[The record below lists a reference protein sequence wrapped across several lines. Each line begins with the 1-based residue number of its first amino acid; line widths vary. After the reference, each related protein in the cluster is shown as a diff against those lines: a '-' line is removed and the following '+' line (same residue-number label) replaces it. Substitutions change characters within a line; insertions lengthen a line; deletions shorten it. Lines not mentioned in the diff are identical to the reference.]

1 MVRTILA
8 SLLLAALP
16 AAAQQPADA
25 QQPAAG
31 EETFFES
38 IDVQVVNLEVFV
50 TDRQGQRVSGLTR
63 DDFEVLEDGR
73 PVEITNFY
81 AVTGSRVEAP
91 DSAAPEAPAP
101 EPVQLPELPFE
112 QRLHLA
118 IVVDDLT
125 LTSQN
130 RNRLLQSIEK
140 DVLPR
145 LRPEDLALVAVID
158 GSAVRLTQRLTADP
172 AQLRMALE
180 EATRSAPLGSSRL
193 MDKREILS
201 RIDSIGL
208 LAPGSES
215 QAREMNER
223 IVQQLYY
230 DIRTYA
236 TQRTLEARTS
246 LGALASFVDS
256 LSGLPGRKAVLY
268 VGGGLSVRPGEA
280 LFQAWQDKF
289 SNMARTNQIDIP
301 VSNFDG
307 REDLSREFQELV
319 EHANANRVTFYTL
332 GALEELSGVSA
343 DTRTSG
349 NWGTTLENLEKAN
362 LQMSLEQIAGGT
374 GGLAGVDLNDPGN
387 LFDRMRQDFDSY
399 YSLGYVPERRRDGK
413 NLKIAVRIRGRQD
426 LKVRTREG
434 RRDQT
439 NRERMTDRTLA
450 ALVHDPG
457 TNPLE
462 LAGRFHRREER
473 KERVSGRRDGAV
485 PPGQAGPG
493 AQGALPRRAGEPLR
507 RGPRQ
512 PRPDVADPGDRRAD
526 PRPQRPAPDRPGPDR
541 RLQDHAAPAQGNPHR
556 GRVDPRRAGQRG
568 LGGHGGVHAG
578 EGVGPPPLAPPPR
591 SGRGERGKRQTP
603 GWVGAPSPA
612 SRGRVGEG
620 A

>member
-16 AAAQQPADA
+16 AAAQQPAA
-25 QQPAAG
+25 EASAAAEVSAVAE

-50 TDRQGQRVSGLTR
+50 TDRQGQRVSGLAR
-63 DDFEVLEDGR
+63 DDFEILEDGK

-81 AVTGSRVEAP
+81 AVTGRDGEAP
-91 DSAAPEAPAP
+91 DSAAAPEAPAT
-101 EPVQLPELPFE
+101 EPARTELPSE

-125 LTSQN
+125 LTAQN
-130 RNRLLQSIEK
+130 RNRLVQSIEK

-145 LRPEDLALVAVID
+145 LRPDDLVLVAVID
-158 GSAVRLTQRLTADP
+158 GSAVRLTQRLTGDP
-172 AQLRMALE
+172 AQIRTALE
-180 EATRSAPLGSSRL
+180 EATRSAPLGTSRL

-208 LAPGSES
+208 LPGEES
-215 QAREMNER
+215 QAAEMNEL
-223 IVQQLYY
+223 VVEQLYY
-230 DIRTYA
+230 DIRSYA
-236 TQRTLEARTS
+236 TQRIVEARTS

-289 SNMARTNQIDIP
+289 ANAARISGLDIP
-301 VSNFDG
+301 VSTFDG

-319 EHANANRVTFYTL
+319 EHANANRVTFYNL

-343 DTRTSG
+343 DSRTSN

-387 LFDRMRQDFDSY
+387 LFDRMREDFDSY
-399 YSLGYVPERRRDGK
+399 YSLGYVPVRRRDGK

-462 LAGRFHRREER
+462 LAVDFIGETNEKNEYLVDVMVRFPLAKLVLVPKERFHEGQ
-473 KERVSGRRDGAV
+473 VS
-485 PPGQAGPG
+485 
-493 AQGALPRRAGEPLR
+493 LF
-507 RGPRQ
+507 
-512 PRPDVADPGDRRAD
+512 
-526 PRPQRPAPDRPGPDR
+526 
-541 RLQDHAAPAQGNPHR
+541 
-556 GRVDPRRAGQRG
+556 
-568 LGGHGGVHAG
+568 
-578 EGVGPPPLAPPPR
+578 
-591 SGRGERGKRQTP
+591 
-603 GWVGAPSPA
+603 VGARD
-612 SRGRVGEG
+612 SRGRMSPIQEIAVPIRVPNDQLLTALGQTAGYKTTLRLRKEAHIVAVSIRDELG
-620 A
+620 NADSAIAVEYTPGKG

>member
-16 AAAQQPADA
+16 AATQQPA
-25 QQPAAG
+25 PEVSAAAE

-50 TDRQGQRVSGLTR
+50 TDRQGRRVPGLSR
-63 DDFEVLEDGR
+63 DDFEVLEDGK

-81 AVTGSRVEAP
+81 AVTGGRSEISEGA
-91 DSAAPEAPAP
+91 AAPEAPAA
-101 EPVQLPELPFE
+101 EPGQLPAE
-112 QRLHLA
+112 QRLQLA

-145 LRPEDLALVAVID
+145 LRPDDLALVAVID

-172 AQLRMALE
+172 AQIRAALE
-180 EATRSAPLGSSRL
+180 EATRSAPMGSSRL

-201 RIDSIGL
+201 RIDSVGL
-208 LAPGSES
+208 QVPGEDQSS
-215 QAREMNER
+215 EMNAR
-223 IVQQLYY
+223 IIEQVYF
-230 DIRTYA
+230 DIRSYA
-236 TQRTLEARTS
+236 TQRTVEARAS

-289 SNMARTNQIDIP
+289 ANLGRLRGLDIP
-301 VSNFDG
+301 VSSFDG
-307 REDLSREFQELV
+307 LDDLSREFQELI

-343 DTRTSG
+343 DSRTSP
-349 NWGTTLENLEKAN
+349 NWGYTLENLEKAN
-362 LQMSLEQIAGGT
+362 LQTSLEQIAGGT
-374 GGLAGVDLNDPGN
+374 GGLAGVDLIDPRS
-387 LFDRMRQDFDSY
+387 LFDRMREDFDSY

-413 NLKIAVRIRGRQD
+413 NRKIAVRIRGRED
-426 LKVRTREG
+426 LQVRTRKG

-450 ALVHDPG
+450 ALVLDPG
-457 TNPLE
+457 ANPLE
-462 LAGRFHRREER
+462 LAVDFIGETSEKGEYLVDVMVRFPLAKLVLVPRERFHEGQ
-473 KERVSGRRDGAV
+473 VS
-485 PPGQAGPG
+485 
-493 AQGALPRRAGEPLR
+493 LF
-507 RGPRQ
+507 
-512 PRPDVADPGDRRAD
+512 
-526 PRPQRPAPDRPGPDR
+526 
-541 RLQDHAAPAQGNPHR
+541 
-556 GRVDPRRAGQRG
+556 
-568 LGGHGGVHAG
+568 
-578 EGVGPPPLAPPPR
+578 
-591 SGRGERGKRQTP
+591 
-603 GWVGAPSPA
+603 VGARD
-612 SRGRVGEG
+612 SRGRMSPIQEIAVPIRVPNDQLLTALGQTAGYKTTLRLRREAHTVAVSIRDELG
-620 A
+620 NADSAVAVAYTPGKG